1 MAARPGPRAR
11 TLLSPALAC
20 ALAALLPGPAFAAP
34 AAPPTLAWA
43 AGGALAGVLATAGWI
58 PLRQRRRQRRHGL
71 PDATAVLESLPCAA
85 FLKDAH
91 GRYIAVNRHFEAHY
105 GCSREQV
112 LGRTLAD
119 VPQLHGADS
128 EVLLQVERRLRQTG
142 DPVACEIGHSGGDAP
157 RTLRLRLQPLHGG
170 QAKGVVLGTMADV
183 TDLQEARRATEAATH
198 TAGTFLSLVSHEI
211 RTPIAGALGIV
222 ELMAHTPL
230 DPEQVHMLGMLEES
244 VEGLLEI
251 LGDILD
257 FSRLQAGELRLD
269 EGEVDLRAV
278 FDELVAGT
286 AALAGERG
294 LRLHARVDH
303 RLAAAYRGDPVRL
316 RQVLAWLLSS
326 AVRTTASGVLE
337 LQAEVLSTARGVQR
351 LRLAVAGNGVA
362 ASVSPAEG
370 NMRPGGMAL
379 GLAICQHL
387 VRLMRGELVLSQL
400 DGDGAL
406 ASLELELPVE
416 RALQPLPGVVGRVA
430 LACTIDPRTGRAL
443 CEALVALG
451 LRVLETTPSSVFH
464 LQPGDADLVL
474 VDAPLVRSGRVPPG
488 IPHICLHDPSDPLPP
503 PEDCIVLP
511 VAPLLWRNLDH
522 ACRVALGLPTQAPAV
537 LQVQRQ
543 AVRILVAE
551 DHPIN
556 RAVISRQL
564 QRLGYPHEI
573 VCDGEEALRALAT
586 TRYDLLVTDCHM
598 PGLDGYE
605 LARRIRGR
613 EDGGGRLPIIALSAS
628 VLPGH
633 VSRCIEAG
641 MDDFLAKP
649 VQLHEL
655 ELKLARHL
663 PAGAAPAPAEPAA
676 QADASAAYRQL
687 GLLMEAF
694 GSVRQVREVL
704 HGLLETCRADLDA
717 LDQAFA
723 CGDTRS
729 QRELLHRITGSLRLI
744 GLPPGAA
751 VPGEAD
757 GPAARRDEVLR
768 HMGWLEELIDSL
780 GPPEPNIA
788 ARR

>member
-1 MAARPGPRAR
+1 MTPWHATTRRCGRGWTGCGSCSRPGSTRCTNGARRRSRPCRPPAPAAAAWTRPPCGVASATTSGSAARHCAPCRTWPTPWCSWTTAGASSAGGRHKPRRPAQHRTFGIVLMAPARPRSAESSPMGKWSGRQEQCQAVGHRAAHRVNDHADSLPSWPPPAGPAHSPGASMAARPGPRAR

-34 AAPPTLAWA
+34 ATPPTLAWA

-58 PLRQRRRQRRHGL
+58 HLRQRRRERRHGL

-85 FLKDAH
+85 FLKDAD

-142 DPVACEIGHSGGDAP
+142 DPVACEIGHTGGDAP
-157 RTLRLRLQPLHGG
+157 RTLRLRLQPLPGG

-211 RTPIAGALGIV
+211 RTPIAGARGIV

-278 FDELVAGT
+278 FDELVAGM

-337 LQAEVLSTARGVQR
+337 LQAEVLSGAQGVQR

-370 NMRPGGMAL
+370 NMRPGGLAL

-387 VRLMRGELVLSQL
+387 VRLMHGELVLSQL

-416 RALQPLPGVVGRVA
+416 RALQPLPGLVGRVA

-443 CEALVALG
+443 SEALVALG

-464 LQPGDADLVL
+464 LQAGDADLVL
-474 VDAPLVRSGRVPPG
+474 VDAPLVRAGRVPPG

-511 VAPLLWRNLDH
+511 VAPLLWRNL
-522 ACRVALGLPTQAPAV
+522 
-537 LQVQRQ
+537 
-543 AVRILVAE
+543 
-551 DHPIN
+551 
-556 RAVISRQL
+556 
-564 QRLGYPHEI
+564 
-573 VCDGEEALRALAT
+573 
-586 TRYDLLVTDCHM
+586 
-598 PGLDGYE
+598 
-605 LARRIRGR
+605 
-613 EDGGGRLPIIALSAS
+613 
-628 VLPGH
+628 
-633 VSRCIEAG
+633 
-641 MDDFLAKP
+641 
-649 VQLHEL
+649 
-655 ELKLARHL
+655 
-663 PAGAAPAPAEPAA
+663 
-676 QADASAAYRQL
+676 
-687 GLLMEAF
+687 
-694 GSVRQVREVL
+694 
-704 HGLLETCRADLDA
+704 
-717 LDQAFA
+717 
-723 CGDTRS
+723 
-729 QRELLHRITGSLRLI
+729 
-744 GLPPGAA
+744 
-751 VPGEAD
+751 
-757 GPAARRDEVLR
+757 
-768 HMGWLEELIDSL
+768 
-780 GPPEPNIA
+780 
-788 ARR
+788 